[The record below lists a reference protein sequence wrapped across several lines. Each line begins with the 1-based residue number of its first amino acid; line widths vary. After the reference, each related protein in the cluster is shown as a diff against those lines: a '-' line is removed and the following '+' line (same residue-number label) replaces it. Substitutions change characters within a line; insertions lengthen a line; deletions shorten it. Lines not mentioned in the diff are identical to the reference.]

1 MSSSPQGKFKAK
13 PLKSLR
19 AVENLAGV
27 WYTAKNFLEAT
38 LKDFLRHELDELKQN
53 KVRAIAL
60 GVCFAVL
67 LIFWATD
74 DSSGGEEIILEDEP
88 PLTKDL
94 PVKVLPVEKSPDGV
108 TLVLGANADELFIG
122 DPFAGEERPKP
133 PSKINPPPLV
143 TSALI
148 QPPPVAQT
156 KQPKERIIL
165 TGTAISGEVK
175 TAMFL
180 RDKETLFLTV
190 GEEIGGKKIS
200 DISAEFVT
208 FEDGQRVYL
217 QKELR

>member
-1 MSSSPQGKFKAK
+1 M
-13 PLKSLR
+13 
-19 AVENLAGV
+19 
-27 WYTAKNFLEAT
+27 
-38 LKDFLRHELDELKQN
+38 KDFIRHELEELKQN

-60 GVCFAVL
+60 GVCFVVL

-122 DPFAGEERPKP
+122 DPFAGEDKPEP
-133 PSKINPPPLV
+133 PSQVTPPHVP
-143 TSALI
+143 SILI
-148 QPPPVAQT
+148 QPPPVEQP
-156 KQPKERIIL
+156 KQPKQPKDRIIL
-165 TGTAISGEVK
+165 TGTAISGEIK

-190 GEEIGGKKIS
+190 GEEIGGKIIS

>member
-1 MSSSPQGKFKAK
+1 M
-13 PLKSLR
+13 
-19 AVENLAGV
+19 
-27 WYTAKNFLEAT
+27 
-38 LKDFLRHELDELKQN
+38 KDFLRHELDELKQN

-60 GVCFAVL
+60 GVCFVVL

-74 DSSGGEEIILEDEP
+74 DSSSGEEIILDDKP

-94 PVKVLPVEKSPDGV
+94 PVRVLPVEKSSNGV
-108 TLVLGANADELFIG
+108 TLVLGANADELLIG
-122 DPFAGEERPKP
+122 DPFAGEDKPKP
-133 PSKINPPPLV
+133 QPKTVVAPVPPTV
-143 TSALI
+143 I
-148 QPPPVAQT
+148 QPPPPPVAQPQ
-156 KQPKERIIL
+156 QPKERIIL

>member
-1 MSSSPQGKFKAK
+1 M
-13 PLKSLR
+13 
-19 AVENLAGV
+19 
-27 WYTAKNFLEAT
+27 
-38 LKDFLRHELDELKQN
+38 KDFLRHELDELKQN

-60 GVCFAVL
+60 GVCFVVL

-74 DSSGGEEIILEDEP
+74 DSSSGEEIILEDEP

-94 PVKVLPVEKSPDGV
+94 PVKVLPVEKSPDDV

-122 DPFAGEERPKP
+122 DPFAGEDKPEPQPKP
-133 PSKINPPPLV
+133 VVAPLPPIV
-143 TSALI
+143 I
-148 QPPPVAQT
+148 QPPPPVAQT
-156 KQPKERIIL
+156 EQPKERIIL

-190 GEEIGGKKIS
+190 GEEIGGKIIS